1 MESVEAAVVAGLT
14 EQLLSMTTSSIPAY
28 TKNCIGLEETL
39 KEVVTLSSEHEDN
52 HTNSTTLVDS
62 DSLLNRTHNSVE
74 HFNAQ
79 MAKDDLTYHMCMDS

>member
-1 MESVEAAVVAGLT
+1 MEAVEAAGVASLT
-14 EQLLSMTTSSIPAY
+14 EQLSSMTTSSIPVHSKDC
-28 TKNCIGLEETL
+28 TGLEETL
-39 KEVVTLSSEHEDN
+39 KEVVTLSSEHENN
-52 HTNSTTLVDS
+52 HTSSTTLVDS